1 MNFGAAERAIV
12 RLCSWTATFV
22 RVMVL
27 AHFSDFASSPQT
39 NYVRFDLLRSL
50 MGPHVSPIRA
60 ADTNSL
66 RAGPSSRAELSVRTN
81 SPLSRE
87 RCTASCQSLDV
98 VDGLLR
104 FGAVLVVGIDIR
116 GADDARAVDHESPG
130 HGQGP
135 AALTVANRKV
145 IAKAE
150 IDRLQIFAQREL
162 ETELRGLGIAGVG
175 QQVKADPLL
184 FQ

>member
-87 RCTASCQSLDV
+87 RCTASCQSL
-98 VDGLLR
+98 
-104 FGAVLVVGIDIR
+104 GAVLVVGIDIR

>member
-1 MNFGAAERAIV
+1 MRNAPEVVREIRVDDVWMATEQQLLV

-39 NYVRFDLLRSL
+39 NYVRFNSLRSL
-50 MGPHVSPIRA
+50 MGPHVSPVRA
-60 ADTNSL
+60 AEVAAGSNSL

-81 SPLSRE
+81 RPLSRE

-104 FGAVLVVGIDIR
+104 LRAALVIGIDIGR
-116 GADDARAVDHESPG
+116 PNV
-130 HGQGP
+130 
-135 AALTVANRKV
+135 
-145 IAKAE
+145 
-150 IDRLQIFAQREL
+150 
-162 ETELRGLGIAGVG
+162 
-175 QQVKADPLL
+175 
-184 FQ
+184 